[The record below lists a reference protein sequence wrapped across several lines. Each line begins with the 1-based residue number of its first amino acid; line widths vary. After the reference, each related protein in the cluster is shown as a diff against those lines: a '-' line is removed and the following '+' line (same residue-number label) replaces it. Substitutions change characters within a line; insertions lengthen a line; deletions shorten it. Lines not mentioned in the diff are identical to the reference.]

1 MQEAEST
8 KQPQKEISSKDLY
21 EDIPNKQYL
30 DWWLDQMEQRY
41 DHERLEDMS
50 LDRLHNMEFEVMAKF
65 RIFKAGFPDKD
76 STIKGRVRA
85 VALDKPNETR
95 ESLTP
100 LEKTRLRQAQED
112 FKHEVYR
119 AKELKLKERREHRS
133 RILNSLCDFV
143 DSFAR
148 VLKNLRP

>member
-21 EDIPNKQYL
+21 EDTPNKQYL

-41 DHERLEDMS
+41 DHERLKDMS

-76 STIKGRVRA
+76 STIEGRVRA
-85 VALDKPNETR
+85 VALDKT
-95 ESLTP
+95 
-100 LEKTRLRQAQED
+100 K
-112 FKHEVYR
+112 
-119 AKELKLKERREHRS
+119 
-133 RILNSLCDFV
+133 
-143 DSFAR
+143 
-148 VLKNLRP
+148 